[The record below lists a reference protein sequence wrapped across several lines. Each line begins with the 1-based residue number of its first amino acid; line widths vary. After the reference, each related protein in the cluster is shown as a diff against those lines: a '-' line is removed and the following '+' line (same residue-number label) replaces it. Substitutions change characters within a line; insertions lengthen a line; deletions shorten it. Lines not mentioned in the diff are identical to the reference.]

1 MMTPNELD
9 TAIDFLELEESRRV
23 CCDPYDCMCHEL
35 CSMEDD
41 VANKCFSCQMAANL
55 LSQLRHF
62 TAEEWTFAEGAKESR
77 ERDLNAYRRE
87 MARDLESIGDYLGA
101 DRVYGYDEEV

>member
-1 MMTPNELD
+1 
-9 TAIDFLELEESRRV
+9 
-23 CCDPYDCMCHEL
+23 
-35 CSMEDD
+35 MEDD
-41 VANKCFSCQMAANL
+41 VANKCFSCQMAASL

-62 TAEEWTFAEGAKESR
+62 TPEEWTFAEGAKESR